1 MNPRPS
7 VSLPAG
13 ISPKPHTG
21 LAIAFFLTAGL
32 AAHALDETPAPSPAV
47 APTAA
52 QAPDGTV
59 PGRRHPYALSGK
71 YTVASETRTEGP
83 LSIASD
89 QPDVSAV
96 FVTDGG
102 NLTLTTPAIAT
113 TGGTSDQE
121 NSSCFGLNAAVL
133 AANGGHIAIDGGTI
147 ATSGTGANAA
157 FATGTGSTIA
167 LSNLRIEASGD
178 SGHGVMV
185 SAGGSIALQ
194 NVGVRTTGAHGA
206 AVSTDRGG
214 GTITATGGTLTTG
227 GPASP
232 AIYSTGAIT
241 IAGAKLKAASSE
253 AAVIEG
259 SNSIT
264 LKNSTLVGG
273 QLCGAMIYQSFSGD
287 ARGQHGA
294 FTMEGGSFSALDGP
308 LFFVNNTHGTI
319 NLKGVSLE
327 VSSGVLVNASAGR
340 WGHKGRNG
348 GHVVLFATHQL
359 LVGDLRCDDISSIA
373 VTLRQN
379 SMLVGRIDTASLTLD
394 ATSTWEVVGDSTL
407 AGLVLPAYAVSKD
420 SISCIV
426 GNGHTVGY
434 DSGNPTNRWLGGKTY
449 ALAEGG
455 QLVPLSQPLFKKR
468 AEKSSAKSRE

>member
-1 MNPRPS
+1 MPPPS
-7 VSLPAG
+7 VPLPAG

-21 LAIAFFLTAGL
+21 LAIALFLTSGL
-32 AAHALDETPAPSPAV
+32 AAHALVVPPAPSPAV
-47 APTAA
+47 APNAA
-52 QAPDGTV
+52 QSPGDTAPG
-59 PGRRHPYALSGK
+59 GRPPYALSGK

-83 LSIASD
+83 LTIASD
-89 QPDVSAV
+89 QTDVSAV
-96 FVTDGG
+96 LVTGGG
-102 NLTLTTPAIAT
+102 NLTLNTPAIAT
-113 TGGTSDQE
+113 TGGTSDLE
-121 NSSCFGLNAAVL
+121 NGSFFGLNAAVL

-147 ATSGTGANAA
+147 A
-157 FATGTGSTIA
+157 
-167 LSNLRIEASGD
+167 LSNLRIEATGD
-178 SGHGVMV
+178 AGHGIMV

-194 NVGVRTTGAHGA
+194 NVGIRTTGAHSA
-206 AVSTDRGG
+206 AVSIDRGG

-241 IAGAKLKAASSE
+241 IAGAKLKATGSE

-308 LFFVNNTHGTI
+308 LFFVNSTHGTI

-348 GHVVLFATHQL
+348 AHVVLFATHQL

-379 SMLVGRIDTASLTLD
+379 SMLVGRIDTASRTLD
-394 ATSTWEVVGDSTL
+394 ATSTREVVGDSTL
-407 AGLVLPAYAVSKD
+407 AGLVLPASAVSKD

-455 QLVPLSQPLFKKR
+455 QLVPLSQPLFKRR
-468 AEKSSAKSRE
+468 AEKPSTKSRE